1 MKLYKFPQQA
11 KVDRLIPKNKFYE
24 QGKANTKIEQLFVNQ
39 VENIRW
45 AYKLASST
53 IHLQDQEDLKEI
65 QIFRVK
71 SRVEDLDVSILSFI
85 DKLIL
90 TPIIFEVVYQDKVKV
105 VATYKRLNQ
114 ADKTKAVIG
123 QYYASEWLEDH
134 DRIELPLY
142 LKLADLYE
150 HFIAQILPIALS
162 EDSGDDDESVSIE
175 LKLQRAQQ
183 LESLQKQLDKLKSKL
198 RTEKQFNRKVELN
211 NQIRLLGAQLD
222 KLRNN
227 NMLSLY
233 TTKIDNSLK

>member
-24 QGKANTKIEQLFVNQ
+24 QGKANTKIEQLFVDQ

-71 SRVEDLDVSILSFI
+71 SRVKDLDVSILSFI

-123 QYYASEWLEDH
+123 QYYASDWLEDA
-134 DRIELPLY
+134 DRVELPLY

-150 HFIAQILPIALS
+150 HFIAQILPITSS

-175 LKLQRAQQ
+175 LKLQKAQQ
-183 LESLQKQLDKLKSKL
+183 LESLQKQLNQLQSKL
-198 RTEKQFNRKVELN
+198 RNERQFNRRVELN
-211 NQIRLLGAQLD
+211 KQLQDLQLQINR
-222 KLRNN
+222 
-227 NMLSLY
+227 
-233 TTKIDNSLK
+233 IH

>member
-150 HFIAQILPIALS
+150 HFIEQLLPIPQV
-162 EDSGDDDESVSIE
+162 DGVSVKDNQTIQE
-175 LKLQRAQQ
+175 KLHLAEQ
-183 LESLQKQLDKLKSKL
+183 LESLEKQIAQLKSKMK
-198 RTEKQFNRKVELN
+198 RDQQFNRKVLLN
-211 NQIRLLGAQLD
+211 QKIIDLEK
-222 KLRNN
+222 KL
-227 NMLSLY
+227 
-233 TTKIDNSLK
+233 KDCQE

>member
-1 MKLYKFPQQA
+1 MKLYKFPPQA

-24 QGKANTKIEQLFVNQ
+24 QGKANSKIEQLFVNQ

-90 TPIIFEVVYQDKVKV
+90 TPIVFEVVYQDKVKV

-134 DRIELPLY
+134 DRVELPLY

-150 HFIAQILPIALS
+150 HFIAQILPITSS

-175 LKLQRAQQ
+175 LKLQKAQQ

-198 RTEKQFNRKVELN
+198 RNEKQFNRRVELN
-211 NQIRLLGAQLD
+211 KQLQNLQLQINR
-222 KLRNN
+222 
-227 NMLSLY
+227 
-233 TTKIDNSLK
+233 IH

>member
-24 QGKANTKIEQLFVNQ
+24 QGKANTKIEQLFVDQ

-150 HFIAQILPIALS
+150 HFIAQILPITSS
-162 EDSGDDDESVSIE
+162 EDSGDDESVSIE
-175 LKLQRAQQ
+175 LKLQKAQQ

-198 RTEKQFNRKVELN
+198 RNEKQFNRRVELN
-211 NQIRLLGAQLD
+211 KQLQNLQLQINR
-222 KLRNN
+222 
-227 NMLSLY
+227 
-233 TTKIDNSLK
+233 IH

>member
-24 QGKANTKIEQLFVNQ
+24 QGKANTKIEQLFVDQ

-90 TPIIFEVVYQDKVKV
+90 TPIVFEVVYQDKVKV
-105 VATYKRLNQ
+105 IATYKRLNQ

-123 QYYASEWLEDH
+123 QYYSSDWLEDA
-134 DRIELPLY
+134 DRVELPLY

-162 EDSGDDDESVSIE
+162 KDQENDNESVSIE
-175 LKLQRAQQ
+175 LQLQKSQQ
-183 LESLQKQLDKLKSKL
+183 LESLQKQLNQLQSKL
-198 RTEKQFNRKVELN
+198 RNERQFNRRVELN
-211 NQIRLLGAQLD
+211 KQLQNLQLQINR
-222 KLRNN
+222 
-227 NMLSLY
+227 
-233 TTKIDNSLK
+233 IH

>member
-123 QYYASEWLEDH
+123 QYYASEWLEDR
-134 DRIELPLY
+134 DRVELPLY

-150 HFIAQILPIALS
+150 HFIAQILPITSS

-175 LKLQRAQQ
+175 LKLQKAQQ

-211 NQIRLLGAQLD
+211 KHIHALESDLN
-222 KLRNN
+222 KLVN
-227 NMLSLY
+227 
-233 TTKIDNSLK
+233 